1 MQARSRLY
9 GRRIRGDVG
18 PINLDPATSLPGRIM
33 GPCVSLSGVDQHYDE
48 ASDDMNFTLG
58 SRMQV
63 DGRTFF
69 YARAGGVLNCGLGA
83 FNAITQHVSFAL
95 VAIAA
100 QGARTIVVTVGGGDG
115 VLFNGDIG
123 EDELAGGYIVIWPAD
138 MSETMN
144 RRVVGNTAVTGGGA
158 MTVTLDRPLSGA
170 LVGTD
175 HAEIMASPYL
185 NVQNGGPHGFHSV
198 MGVPPIA
205 ATLGQYLWL
214 QTWGPVW
221 ITPGGLGQT
230 SIGFLNRR
238 VYFREDGSIDENPVG
253 TAYADAQLAG
263 YVLCNAPG
271 EGQGA
276 PFIQLMLAP

>member
-1 MQARSRLY
+1 VRKNLIYARRLV
-9 GRRIRGDVG
+9 GDLG
-18 PINLDPATSLPGRIM
+18 PLNTDPASNLMSSIIAPA
-33 GPCVSLSGVDQHYDE
+33 VSLTGVRQDYDE
-48 ASDDMNFTLG
+48 ASDTRHYNIG
-58 SRMQV
+58 SRMVV
-63 DGRTFF
+63 DDRVFHYGC
-69 YARAGGVLNCGLGA
+69 AGNTLNCGLGA

-100 QGARTIVVTVGGGDG
+100 EGAYSLVVTVGGGDG
-115 VLFNGDIG
+115 VLGNGNIA
-123 EDELAGGYIVIWPAD
+123 EDELKGGYIIIWPAD
-138 MSETMN
+138 MSECMN
-144 RRVVGNTAVTGGGA
+144 RRVVGNTEVTGGGD

-185 NVQNGGPHGFHSV
+185 NVQTAAPAFGFHSV
-198 MGVPPIA
+198 VGMPPIA
-205 ATLGQYLWL
+205 ATVGQYLWL

-221 ITPGGLGQT
+221 ITPGGAGTL
-230 SIGFLNRR
+230 SVGFLNRR
-238 VYFREDGSIDENPVG
+238 AYFREDGSVQDDPAG
-253 TAYADAQLAG
+253 TGYAASQLAG